1 MTDTEIQK
9 KIDTVIE
16 TAMDKQAKDIMSL
29 KVGDIITFTQ
39 YFILCHGT
47 STRHVEAI
55 NEDIIDTL
63 KEEGFDPY
71 GVEGEE
77 NAEWILI
84 DLSDVVVHIFTEEK
98 RQFYDLEGLWG
109 EVETKHF
116 EDAKETG

>member
-1 MTDTEIQK
+1 MNNDKMQE

-16 TAMDKQAKDIMSL
+16 AARGKQAKDLMSL
-29 KVGDIITFTQ
+29 KVGDVITFTQ

-55 NEDIIDTL
+55 TEDINKKL
-63 KEEGFDPY
+63 KKAGFDLY

-98 RQFYDLEGLWG
+98 REFYDLEGLWG
-109 EVETKHF
+109 KVETKHY
-116 EDAKETG
+116 EDEEGAK